1 MLYQRSA
8 LGRCHILPYPNPMLV
23 FTYGKHRGKHL
34 PRENHHQ
41 LHCGDIEGKN
51 PCVNQAY
58 SNLHLWPPLKGMTKT
73 LNLLILDLNHE
84 TMVFCVILHWWIELW
99 QIKQVLLFNVSL
111 AGQVS
116 FWFFPV
122 PPSSATNHNFTKSLY
137 CFPLLCFVLTLI
149 Q

>member
-122 PPSSATNHNFTKSLY
+122 PPSSATNHNLTKSLY
-137 CFPLLCFVLTLI
+137 CFSLLCFV
-149 Q
+149 